1 MQIAKLNQRVELL
14 QPILSSD
21 GYGGYATNYKKVIS
35 LWAEVKDSRYSEKQ
49 AFDTPNAL
57 SNITLKTRTYI
68 RMEKGWHLLWQGR
81 EYEIVAVTRFYKD
94 SSYIE
99 IAEYEKGV

>member
-68 RMEKGWHLLWQGR
+68 RMEKGR

-94 SSYIE
+94 STYIE

>member
-68 RMEKGWHLLWQGR
+68 H
-81 EYEIVAVTRFYKD
+81 
-94 SSYIE
+94 SYIWKKAG
-99 IAEYEKGV
+99 IFYGRAENMKLLL

>member
-49 AFDTPNAL
+49 AFDTSNAL

-68 RMEKGWHLLWQGR
+68 RMEKGWHLL
-81 EYEIVAVTRFYKD
+81 
-94 SSYIE
+94 
-99 IAEYEKGV
+99 